1 MRGNIGLV
9 LTSCITPAVVLTM
22 SGAVAAADL
31 DGLEVKARLAAITEP
46 VASWKGFYVG
56 INAGG
61 GFGTTGARETGL
73 PTTGSLAAVAS
84 KDFTLD
90 HNASGF
96 LAGGQIGY
104 NMQFYKWVVGVE
116 ADIDGANIGGT
127 GQMTGVGVGQ
137 RNGANGFA
145 GNFVKA
151 TEKTDYIGTVRGRI
165 GGLVTDSLLIYGTGG
180 LAYGRV
186 NHSGQFHYATPVDY
200 FVNDSATQVGWTVG
214 AGVEYMIAPHWTVK
228 GEYLYYDLGNH
239 TVTSNTGALPI
250 NQPFRSQFDYA
261 THGSILRAGL
271 NYKLDSVIPVVA
283 KN

>member
-1 MRGNIGLV
+1 MSASV
-9 LTSCITPAVVLTM
+9 LNVSTSA
-22 SGAVAAADL
+22 GAADL
-31 DGLEVKARLAAITEP
+31 DDLETKAR
-46 VASWKGFYVG
+46 VASVITPVSSWRGLYVG

-73 PTTGSLAAVAS
+73 PTTGAAAMVAS

-96 LAGGQIGY
+96 VAGGQVGY
-104 NMQFYKWVVGVE
+104 NMQFNRLVVGIE
-116 ADIDGANIGGT
+116 ADIDGADIGGT
-127 GQMTGVGVGQ
+127 GQSTGVGVAQ
-137 RNGANGFA
+137 RDGANGFPT
-145 GNFVKA
+145 NFVKA
-151 TEKTDYIGTVRGRI
+151 TEKVDYFGTVRGRI
-165 GGLVTDSLLIYGTGG
+165 GGLATDSLLIYATGG

-200 FVNDSATQVGWTVG
+200 IVNDSSTQVGWTVG
-214 AGVEYMIAPHWTVK
+214 AGVEYMITPRWSVK

-271 NYKLDSVIPVVA
+271 NYNLDWAVPIIA
-283 KN
+283 NY